1 MEYSVPTLSIVFMV
15 IVALTGIII
24 PIVLFTIFRK
34 KYKANI
40 APFFIGCTVF
50 IIFALLL
57 ERFFITFLFKMAAGK
72 VIRSSIWLYGIFGGL
87 MAGLFEETGRF
98 TAFKTILKKSRSND
112 ANALM
117 YGAGHGGFEAFYI
130 LVFSMISNII
140 MSVMLNLGLQDKLI
154 SGVTDEAKLRTL
166 YATFAVLAGTPP
178 VNFLMGI
185 VERIAAVALHISLSV
200 LVWFAAGKEARCFW
214 FYPLAILLHSAVD
227 AIAVI
232 MSKYLPNVWAI
243 LAVIYVLSTCCVM
256 LALKVWNIY
265 SSQSDISG
273 ISAGTE

>member
-1 MEYSVPTLSIVFMV
+1 MV

-117 YGAGHGGFEAFYI
+117 YGAGHGVLKLFTF
-130 LVFSMISNII
+130 LFS
-140 MSVMLNLGLQDKLI
+140 
-154 SGVTDEAKLRTL
+154 A
-166 YATFAVLAGTPP
+166 
-178 VNFLMGI
+178 
-185 VERIAAVALHISLSV
+185 
-200 LVWFAAGKEARCFW
+200 
-214 FYPLAILLHSAVD
+214 
-227 AIAVI
+227 
-232 MSKYLPNVWAI
+232 
-243 LAVIYVLSTCCVM
+243 
-256 LALKVWNIY
+256 
-265 SSQSDISG
+265 
-273 ISAGTE
+273 